1 VCCPL
6 DILAQVVSACFTP
19 PKPSKWAT
27 GQPGTCQ
34 GRNEAYFG
42 CPSWPV
48 RSMPVKTPL
57 VRSHCSAPSL
67 WRYSSTEQCTP
78 NPFYAK

>member
-48 RSMPVKTPL
+48 RSMPGKTRL
-57 VRSHCSAPSL
+57 VRSHL
-67 WRYSSTEQCTP
+67 LSTFPQELFIYRAMHP
-78 NPFYAK
+78 